1 MNIVCDL
8 EKAIADDGQSI
19 VSSFETGVV
28 LSHIDKNWKEHL
40 KSMDDLKQ
48 SVQSAVYEQKDPLI
62 IYKFEGFE
70 LFKRFIAKVNKDT
83 VSFLTSAQIP
93 VKDPD
98 QVKEAQAK
106 RSSNDYSTN
115 KEESRS
121 LLSGNN
127 EKSNDGIKSEP
138 IKSNKIY
145 GRNSKVSVRYEN
157 GSVIKDVKYKKVES
171 DLNDEKCV
179 IIND

>member
-1 MNIVCDL
+1 M
-8 EKAIADDGQSI
+8 
-19 VSSFETGVV
+19 
-28 LSHIDKNWKEHL
+28 
-40 KSMDDLKQ
+40 
-48 SVQSAVYEQKDPLI
+48 I

-145 GRNSKVSVRYEN
+145 GRNTRVSVRYEN

>member
-1 MNIVCDL
+1 MNEIIIL
-8 EKAIADDGQSI
+8 ASKS
-19 VSSFETGVV
+19 GVRKKILNQNGIECEV
-28 LSHIDKNWKEHL
+28 IPANIDE
-40 KSMDDLKQ
+40 
-48 SVQSAVYEQKDPLI
+48 
-62 IYKFEGFE
+62 
-70 LFKRFIAKVNKDT
+70 
-83 VSFLTSAQIP
+83 
-93 VKDPD
+93 D

-145 GRNSKVSVRYEN
+145 GRNTRVSVRYEN

>member
-1 MNIVCDL
+1 MT
-8 EKAIADDGQSI
+8 
-19 VSSFETGVV
+19 SS
-28 LSHIDKNWKEHL
+28 
-40 KSMDDLKQ
+40 
-48 SVQSAVYEQKDPLI
+48 
-62 IYKFEGFE
+62 
-70 LFKRFIAKVNKDT
+70 
-83 VSFLTSAQIP
+83 QIP

-98 QVKEAQAK
+98 QVKEAQVK
-106 RSSNDYSTN
+106 RQSNDYSTN

-121 LLSGNN
+121 LLSGN
-127 EKSNDGIKSEP
+127 KQSSDDGIKSEP